1 MSEIVEWLENNR
13 GFPSLPPERL
23 LKNLWKMWKT
33 SFKFGCH
40 NRNFLVYV
48 NCFFHNRT
56 HRKDT
61 QTACL
66 FFIPQRQYP
75 DPPRTYDKSLPLEG
89 KVAERQRGRMRWSA
103 KQNENMIHLISHLR

>member
-40 NRNFLVYV
+40 NHCFLIYV
-48 NCFFHNRT
+48 NRVFHNRSPA
-56 HRKDT
+56 KDT

-66 FFIPQRQYP
+66 FLPPQAAMP
-75 DPPRTYDKSLPLEG
+75 SPRK
-89 KVAERQRGRMRWSA
+89 KRMR
-103 KQNENMIHLISHLR
+103 LRRK